1 MYAQRMRALRSKLE
15 PLARGDISDGN
26 QAITTIAAVLLELTG
41 NDSDGPEIS
50 AEEHRRRVDDI
61 LQQAE
66 ARRVATRID
75 PATGLTRPYGVKD
88 ETPLDSRAV
97 GDEGLKRTSE

>member
-15 PLARGDISDGN
+15 PLAKGDISDGN

-41 NDSDGPEIS
+41 NDGDGPEIS

-61 LQQAE
+61 LHQAE
-66 ARRVATRID
+66 AARAKRALGKD
-75 PATGLTRPYGVKD
+75 GLTRPYGVKD

-97 GDEGLKRTSE
+97 GDEGLKRKGE